1 MYNFLKKK
9 KKYLNYEF
17 LIHQL
22 RSKFQESSLS
32 YPVQRTRIQ
41 ERRKNTF
48 IRKWK
53 IIITSIDWKHREGNK
68 R

>member
-17 LIHQL
+17 FIDQL
-22 RSKFQESSLS
+22 RSKLQESFLS

-53 IIITSIDWKHREGNK
+53 IITLIDWKHREGNK

>member
-1 MYNFLKKK
+1 MYNFFKKK

-17 LIHQL
+17 FIDQL
-22 RSKFQESSLS
+22 RSKLQESSLS
-32 YPVQRTRIQ
+32 YPVQRIQ

-53 IIITSIDWKHREGNK
+53 IITSIDWKHREGNK